1 MASCSE
7 PGCANKARRRGLCDR
22 HEEAGRGII
31 APRQTGATSVAED
44 LKTQKFVRELTSV
57 KTKYTEALKTIE
69 TQQQAL
75 EVLGFMQENSEPVAI
90 EPHFGKG
97 TSEATPVV
105 VASDWH
111 AEELV
116 TKAQTSGLNEANP
129 EIIERRITNFFQA
142 SLRLVKLLRV
152 DVKMKTM
159 VLALLGDFITNQ
171 IHGAENAEN
180 NAMGPTDA
188 IVWVQ
193 NQIVGGI
200 EFYLDHSDLNL
211 VIICKVGNHART
223 TLKTR
228 FSAENS
234 HSLEYLMYRYLEA
247 YFRGEERVTF
257 VIDNGYHTYLPIFG
271 EPYRFHHGH
280 AVNYGGGVGG
290 LTIPAN
296 KAIASWNQG
305 RAASLDV
312 FGHFHQRLI
321 TRRFACNGSLIGYN
335 GYALS
340 IKAEFE
346 PPMQNLMLIDKKRG
360 KTCDWPILLE
370 R

>member
-1 MASCSE
+1 VT
-7 PGCANKARRRGLCDR
+7 P
-22 HEEAGRGII
+22 
-31 APRQTGATSVAED
+31 ATSPTITTVADD
-44 LKTQKFVRELTSV
+44 LRTQKFVRELALV
-57 KTKYTEALKTIE
+57 KGKYTEALKTIE
-69 TQQQAL
+69 VQQQAL
-75 EVLGFMQENSEPVAI
+75 TTLGYMQERNEPVVI
-90 EPHFGKG
+90 TPHFGKG

-129 EIIERRITNFFQA
+129 EIIERRITTFFQA

-152 DVKMKTM
+152 DVKMKTL

-200 EFYLDHSDLNL
+200 EFYLNNCDLDI

-234 HSLEYLMYRYLEA
+234 HSLEYLLYQYLA
-247 YFRGEERVTF
+247 AHFRGEKRVRF
-257 VIDNGYHTYLPIFG
+257 VIESGYHTYLPVY
-271 EPYRFHHGH
+271 EETLRFHHGH
-280 AVNYGGGVGG
+280 AVNYAGGVGG

-296 KAIASWNQG
+296 KAIANWNQG
-305 RAASLDV
+305 RKATLDI
-312 FGHFHQRLI
+312 FGHFHQRLS

-346 PPMQNLMLIDKKRG
+346 PPQQSLLLFDKKRG
-360 KTCDWPILLE
+360 KTCEWPILLE

>member
-1 MASCSE
+1 MATCSQ
-7 PGCANKARRRGLCDR
+7 CGLGRVLFQRSSKCQACYRKHGD
-22 HEEAGRGII
+22 AGVG
-31 APRQTGATSVAED
+31 TGVATVTED
-44 LKTQKFVRELTSV
+44 LKVSRLSRDLALV
-57 KTKYTEALKTIE
+57 KGKYATALKTIE
-69 TQQQAL
+69 DQQTAL
-75 EVLGFMQENSEPVAI
+75 GVLGYMQEHAEPVTI
-90 EPHFGKG
+90 TPHFGKG

-116 TKAQTSGLNEANP
+116 TRAQTSGLNEFNP
-129 EIIERRITNFFQA
+129 DIAERRITTFFTA
-142 SLRLVKLLRV
+142 SLRLIKLLNV
-152 DVKMKTM
+152 DVKMNTT

-188 IVWVQ
+188 VVWVQ

-200 EFYLDHSDLNL
+200 NFYLNNSKLNL
-211 VIICKVGNHART
+211 VIVCKVGNHART

-234 HSLEYLMYRYLEA
+234 HSLEYLMYRYLQACFTSEN
-247 YFRGEERVTF
+247 RVTF
-257 VIDNGYHTYLPIFG
+257 VIDHGYHSYLPVYG
-271 EPYRFHHGH
+271 ETLRFHHGH

-296 KAIASWNQG
+296 KAIGNWNQG
-305 RAASLDV
+305 KPASLDI

-321 TRRFACNGSLIGYN
+321 TRRFAANSSLIGYN

-346 PPMQNLMLIDKKRG
+346 PPMQNLMLFDKKRG
-360 KTCDWPILLE
+360 KTADWPILLD